1 MRKHATV
8 PCFCSEC
15 EKLMIDSL
23 PEGRT
28 DHAGFCPHHGTL
40 AQVTIEPTG
49 IIRAWRLRGPLTEE
63 AAAIMVELAAGMRA
77 EIFARENNFKKK
89 SH

>member
-1 MRKHATV
+1 MSKHAAV
-8 PCFCSEC
+8 PRFCAEC
-15 EKLMIDSL
+15 EKLMLGSL
-23 PEGRT
+23 PEGRSE
-28 DHAGFCPHHGTL
+28 HAGYCPHHSTL

-63 AAAIMVELAAGMRA
+63 QAAIMVELAAGMKQ
-77 EIFARENNFKKK
+77 EIFAREKNSRPK